1 MRYEEYEN
9 KIRKRAKAK
18 RILRFFRL
26 PLIGL
31 SVLIVAL
38 IVTLLQVKGIVTE
51 ETQFMKTYTYGESFS
66 ATASTFLDGD
76 VIYEYCLEGSNEW
89 TTDTP
94 KHPGNYQAR
103 AVSSNGFGVPTYG
116 AVQTFS
122 IEPLKAEVEIATD
135 SFTYGNQPV
144 ISYHLEGSDED
155 GLFMNDTIADY
166 SLNYDD
172 FSKSKTSVQVD
183 KSSIKVVNQEGEDIS
198 DCYDFICKPRD
209 VTILPLPLTIQLESV
224 QKIYDGKELTAD
236 GEGTIIEGKLLEGDR
251 ILSMPKGGGSFITP
265 GEYPNINTSAEVNIV
280 NQSGIDVTNHYN
292 IKIISGVVEIKSR
305 PLKVYTENVT
315 KEYNGLPFE
324 TPEPK
329 IRGELAPGHTIK
341 FTNIGESEYKYVTKK
356 SIDFDYQILDEN
368 NQDVTGFYDVEK
380 QVGTFEIKPREI
392 GIKANSKEIY
402 VSDHVEDIDIQDY
415 SIASGE
421 ELGVGDKLS
430 ITCTITSPTT
440 RTYSIGITDEENHDV
455 TENYIIT
462 PYGNNPLDD
471 SLIQFKKHE
480 IRVEYQDH
488 EKVYDGKPI
497 ENKISDAK
505 IYIDGQLTDGNLP
518 SGDKVVLDESAF
530 KTPTDAGTYTYNPTV
545 KVIRSGTEIDRSDY
559 YEIEKTEKA
568 RLVIKR
574 RPVQVVISATDAVE
588 NKKVYDGKTFDY
600 SCNCI
605 GLSSQPDSSGLLPGH
620 QLRAIRGSSGD
631 NSNVGVKE
639 IKKEL
644 TSLEIGLDVIF
655 FFIHDD
661 ASNKEVTNNYELSVV
676 CEPFEITKRA
686 LTLDFKNVEKWYDGT
701 PYNFENLPYD
711 VSSTGDGL
719 LPGDEVVISSTETC
733 VNPGSYDLASRV
745 NYSIMRDDGTKKID
759 VTSNYQITANFDS
772 AQLTIKKV
780 KLFYFLWTAS
790 NRTYMDHDFDFSSDN
805 EDDGYKVHLNY
816 QLITDSS
823 SYPTSE
829 EGYDLTDGTV
839 VTSTCKKEVTSQPV
853 TISPTFSNISLVP
866 NGNVNDCDTISQD
879 EMDIVVSESS
889 LLDFQ
894 VQKREFSID
903 VSDFTY
909 YYSSLDN
916 VGFQNVKPT
925 RYEERNDDANALG
938 LITSHNLIEGH
949 KVLMT
954 WKNGVKR
961 DIGTYSFKDDFKY
974 SVYDST
980 NRDVTANYQ
989 LNLEASNFGTL
1000 TIDKMELSY
1009 SKSYPE
1015 DVKTVRYPG
1024 KNRYEESS
1032 TPFYHIADVNKG
1044 PDLSSLSVKS
1054 TAIID
1059 DGIDDVVDIGAHVIS
1074 LDTSIVTWKIT
1085 SSRSIQYQYER
1096 TNQVS
1101 DNDFIISNLDE
1112 LNDTHT
1118 VIKGLIHYSFDMNM
1132 HSHFADGRYFDLSD
1146 SITNDEKYYV
1156 KPIITSSDLPSS
1168 YSIRFKLK
1176 DGVSVPTVSGTYDV
1190 LDYFEPVLYDD
1201 KNMLCEKYDLVLE
1214 NANSTFTIDDISLSI
1229 EILDNEFY
1237 YDFDTL
1243 YQPQENVDYR
1253 LNYTNLPA
1261 NSYKYSFKPLSISR
1275 QATLN
1280 YEIDTAI
1287 YTDTTNN
1294 YQFDVDI
1301 SDLVQLVGNV
1311 TKQVKDKKEVTFGYH
1326 DVELLYIPG
1335 FNVYDSSYYLLDE
1348 YFYFVMGDDYIQSN
1362 DKVVV
1367 TCDKVFGAS
1376 LTTET
1381 ITFADLDVKV
1391 MRGERDVTRCYDIN
1405 VLPFTVSVVKPNA
1418 TLDFYLDSSNVSK
1431 VYNGPYSSDYLQQND
1446 FAYSFN
1452 CPFNVSDVTLVF
1464 DEPSSEFLEPYVGS
1478 YQRHIVGFTCKLD
1491 IYPSVTIDGIEVKR
1505 GETSKSIIYDS
1516 SDESYLTNSFSENEY
1531 GLTIY
1536 IEKRVAHVQFA
1547 TDSQFVDIDNLDGNI
1562 PLPSVTNLAS
1572 GDSMSFAIHKDRITQ
1587 PGDYQYWD
1595 IVGYSIYNKKGVNVL
1610 FCYDI
1615 DIVTPNFTLI
1625 VYEEPKW

>member
-89 TTDTP
+89 TTDPP

-135 SFTYGNQPV
+135 KFTYGSQPV

-155 GLFMNDTIADY
+155 GLILNDTIVDY

-198 DCYDFICKPRD
+198 DCYDFTCKPRD
-209 VTILPLPLTIQLESV
+209 VNILPIPLTIEFCGGEKV
-224 QKIYDGKELTAD
+224 YDGTPLTAD
-236 GEGTIIEGKLLEGDR
+236 GEGKIVEGKLLEGDT
-251 ILSMPKGGGSFITP
+251 IVSMPEVSGSYIQP
-265 GEYPNINTSAEVNIV
+265 DSYEIGVNSSKFKIV
-280 NQSGIDVTNHYN
+280 NQSGIDVTEHYD
-292 IKIISGVVEIKSR
+292 IKIETGFLVIKKR
-305 PLKVYTENVT
+305 KLKVYTEDET
-315 KEYNGLPFE
+315 IEYDGKPH
-324 TPEPK
+324 TMPK
-329 IRGELAPGHTIK
+329 PQVSQNLVPGHR
-341 FTNIGESEYKYVTKK
+341 FEYFNIDESENKYVTKL
-356 SIDFDYQILDEN
+356 SIDFDYRILDEN
-368 NQDVTGFYDVEK
+368 GNDVSDCYEITK
-380 QVGTFEIKPREI
+380 SVGTFQITQREI
-392 GIKANSKEIY
+392 QIQAKSKEIY
-402 VSDHVEDIDIQDY
+402 VSDYQEAIDIEDY
-415 SIASGE
+415 TIYQGK

-430 ITCTITSPTT
+430 ITCTINSATDKI
-440 RTYSIGITDEENHDV
+440 YSIGITNEENEDV
-455 TENYIIT
+455 TNNYFIT

-488 EKVYDGKPI
+488 EKVYDGNPI
-497 ENKISDAK
+497 KNKISDAK
-505 IYIDGQLTDGNLP
+505 IYIDGQLTNGNLE
-518 SGDKVVLDESAF
+518 SGDKVVLDESGF

-545 KVIRSGTEIDRSDY
+545 KVIRSGTEIDRSSY
-559 YEIEKTEKA
+559 YDIKNTTEAKLEIKP
-568 RLVIKR
+568 
-574 RPVQVVISATDAVE
+574 RPVQIVISATDAVE
-588 NKKVYDGKTFDY
+588 NKKVYDGDPFDFFFECTGF
-600 SCNCI
+600 SDQ
-605 GLSSQPDSSGLLPGH
+605 LDASGLLPGH
-620 QLRAIRGSSGD
+620 SLKTYRDPYGYDSDAGEKTVQIGG
-631 NSNVGVKE
+631 NTIYIGGKE
-639 IKKEL
+639 
-644 TSLEIGLDVIF
+644 EIECSIMDDSETDVTKNYDISF
-655 FFIHDD
+655 SYQPFIIERRTL
-661 ASNKEVTNNYELSVV
+661 N
-676 CEPFEITKRA
+676 
-686 LTLDFKNVEKWYDGT
+686 LDFKNVEKWYDGT

-719 LPGDEVVISSTETC
+719 LPGDEVVINSTETC

-772 AQLTIKKV
+772 AKLNIKKA
-780 KLFYFLWTAS
+780 KLVYIVSTPS
-790 NRTYMDHDFDFSSDN
+790 DRTYMDHDFDFSSDYS
-805 EDDGYKVHLNY
+805 DDGYKVHLTY
-816 QLITDSS
+816 QLIKELS

-829 EGYDLTDGTV
+829 EGYDLASGTI
-839 VTSTCKKEVTSQPV
+839 TSTFAKEATDQPEELQLSAKNFAFV
-853 TISPTFSNISLVP
+853 A
-866 NGNVNDCDTISQD
+866 NGNVSDCDTISQS
-879 EMDIVVSESS
+879 EMDVVISESS
-889 LLDFQ
+889 NLDFQ
-894 VQKREFSID
+894 VKKREYSID

-954 WKNGVKR
+954 WKNGVKT

-989 LNLEASNFGTL
+989 LNLDSSNFGTL

-1024 KNRYEESS
+1024 KNRYEEGN
-1032 TPFYHIADVNKG
+1032 TPFYHISDVNKG
-1044 PDLSSLSVKS
+1044 PDISSLSAKS
-1054 TAIID
+1054 TAVID
-1059 DGIDDVVDIGAHVIS
+1059 DGNDEVVDIGAHVIS
-1074 LDTSIVTWKIT
+1074 LDTSVVTWKIT
-1085 SSRSIQYQYER
+1085 SSRSIPYQYMR

-1156 KPIITSSDLPSS
+1156 KPIITSPDLPSS

-1201 KNMLCEKYDLVLE
+1201 KNVLCEKYDLILE

-1243 YQPQENVDYR
+1243 YQPQVNVDYR
-1253 LNYTNLPA
+1253 LYYTNLPD
-1261 NSYKYSFKPLSISR
+1261 NSYSYSFKPLTISR
-1275 QATLN
+1275 QTTLN

-1287 YTDTTNN
+1287 YTDKTNN
-1294 YQFDVDI
+1294 YNFDVDI

-1335 FNVYDSSYYLLDE
+1335 FNGYDSSYYLLDE
-1348 YFYFVMGDDYIQSN
+1348 YFYFVMGDYIESN

-1405 VLPFTVSVVKPNA
+1405 VLPFTVSVVKPDA
-1418 TLDFYLDSSNVSK
+1418 TLDFYLNSSDVSK
-1431 VYNGPYSSDYLQQND
+1431 VYNGPYSSDYLLQND

-1452 CPFNVSDVTLVF
+1452 CPFNVSDVTFVF
-1464 DEPSSEFLEPYVGS
+1464 DEPSSEFLEAYVGS

-1505 GETSKSIIYDS
+1505 GKTSTSIIYDS
-1516 SDESYLTNSFSENEY
+1516 NDESYLTNSFSENEY
-1531 GLTIY
+1531 GLTIN
-1536 IEKRVAHVQFA
+1536 IEKRVAHLQFA
-1547 TDSQFVDIDNLDGNI
+1547 TDSQFVDIDNLDRDI

-1572 GDSMSFAIHKDRITQ
+1572 GDRMSFGIYKDRITQ

-1595 IVGYSIYNKKGVNVL
+1595 IVEVKWIFNKKNVDVL

-1625 VYEEPKW
+1625 VYEKPKW

>member
-76 VIYEYCLEGSNEW
+76 VIYEYCLEGSNDW
-89 TTDTP
+89 TTDPP

-135 SFTYGNQPV
+135 KFTYGNQPV

-155 GLFMNDTIADY
+155 GLFMNDTIVDY

-209 VTILPLPLTIQLESV
+209 VTILPIPLTIQLESA

-236 GEGTIIEGKLLEGDR
+236 GEGTIIEGKLLDGDR

-305 PLKVYTENVT
+305 PLTVYTEDVT
-315 KEYNGLPFE
+315 YEYNGLPFE
-324 TPEPK
+324 KPEPK
-329 IRGELAPGHTIK
+329 FKGELAPGHTIK
-341 FTNIGESEYKYVTKK
+341 FTNIDQSEYKYVTKQ
-356 SIDFDYQILDEN
+356 SIDFDYQIFDEN
-368 NQDVTGFYDVEK
+368 NQDVTGFYDVK
-380 QVGTFEIKPREI
+380 KHVGTFEIKPREI
-392 GIKANSKEIY
+392 QIQAKSQEIY
-402 VSDHVEDIDIQDY
+402 VSDHQEDIDIEDY
-415 SIASGE
+415 TIYQGK

-430 ITCTITSPTT
+430 ITCKINSPTT

-471 SLIQFKKHE
+471 SLIQFKKHQ
-480 IRVEYQDH
+480 ISVKYQDH

-505 IYIDGQLTDGNLP
+505 IYIDGQPSNGTLP

-530 KTPTDAGTYTYNPTV
+530 ETPTNAGTYTYNPTV
-545 KVIRSGTEIDRSDY
+545 KVISRETETDRSSY
-559 YEIEKTEKA
+559 YDIKKTTEAKLEIKP
-568 RLVIKR
+568 
-574 RPVQVVISATDAVE
+574 RPVQIVISATNAVE
-588 NKKVYDGKTFDY
+588 YKKVYDGDPFDF
-600 SCNCI
+600 SFECT
-605 GLSSQPDSSGLLPGH
+605 GFSDQLDASGLLPGH
-620 QLRAIRGSSGD
+620 SLKTYRDPYGYDSDAGEKTVQIGD
-631 NSNVGVKE
+631 NTIYIGGKE
-639 IKKEL
+639 
-644 TSLEIGLDVIF
+644 EIECSIMDDSETDVTKNYDISF
-655 FFIHDD
+655 SYQSFIIERRTL
-661 ASNKEVTNNYELSVV
+661 N
-676 CEPFEITKRA
+676 
-686 LTLDFKNVEKWYDGT
+686 LDFKNVEKWYDGT
-701 PYNFENLPYD
+701 SYNFSNLPYD

-719 LPGDEVVISSTETC
+719 LPGDEVVINSTETC

-759 VTSNYQITANFDS
+759 VTSNYQITANFNS
-772 AQLTIKKV
+772 AQLTIKKA
-780 KLFYFLWTAS
+780 KLVYIVSTPS
-790 NRTYMDHDFDFSSDN
+790 ERTYMDHDFDFSSDYS
-805 EDDGYKVHLNY
+805 DDGYKVHLTY
-816 QLITDSS
+816 QLIKELS

-829 EGYDLTDGTV
+829 EGYDLASGTI
-839 VTSTCKKEVTSQPV
+839 TSTFAKEATDQPEELQLNAKNFAFV
-853 TISPTFSNISLVP
+853 A
-866 NGNVNDCDTISQD
+866 NGNVSDCDTISQD

-894 VQKREFSID
+894 VQKREYSID

-909 YYSSLDN
+909 YYSSLDSI
-916 VGFQNVKPT
+916 GFQNVTPT
-925 RYEERNDDANALG
+925 SYNQRNDDASALG

-954 WKNGVKR
+954 WKNGVKK
-961 DIGTYSFKDDFKY
+961 DIGTYSFKDDFNY
-974 SVYDST
+974 YVLDSK
-980 NRDVTANYQ
+980 NNDVTNNYQ
-989 LNLEASNFGTL
+989 LSFDTSNFGTL

-1009 SKSYPE
+1009 SKSYPD

-1024 KNRYEESS
+1024 KNRYQEEN
-1032 TPFYHIADVNKG
+1032 TPFYHISDVNKG
-1044 PDLSSLSVKS
+1044 PDLSSLSAKS
-1054 TAIID
+1054 TAVID
-1059 DGIDDVVDIGAHVIS
+1059 DGNDEVVDIGAHVIS
-1074 LDTSIVTWKIT
+1074 LDTSVVTWKIT
-1085 SSRSIQYQYER
+1085 SSRSIQYQYKR
-1096 TNQVS
+1096 TNQAS

-1132 HSHFADGRYFDLSD
+1132 HSHFADGRYFDLND

-1156 KPIITSSDLPSS
+1156 KPIVTSTDLPSS
-1168 YSIRFKLK
+1168 YSIRFELK
-1176 DGVSVPTVSGTYDV
+1176 EGVSLPTLSGEYDV
-1190 LDYFEPVLYDD
+1190 FDYYDPVLYDD
-1201 KNMLCEKYDLVLE
+1201 KNVRCEKYDLILE
-1214 NANSTFTIDDISLSI
+1214 NSNSTFTIDDISLSI

-1237 YDFDTL
+1237 YDGHDKT

-1253 LNYTNLPA
+1253 LSYTNLPA

-1294 YQFDVDI
+1294 YKFDVDI
-1301 SDLVQLVGNV
+1301 SDLVELVGNV
-1311 TKQVKDKKEVTFGYH
+1311 TKQVKDKKPITFVH
-1326 DVELLYIPG
+1326 KNVELLYIPG
-1335 FNVYDSSYYLLDE
+1335 FRGYDSSYYLMDG
-1348 YFYFVMGDDYIQSN
+1348 FISNVQGDYIDPN
-1362 DKVVV
+1362 DKVVI
-1367 TCDKVFGAS
+1367 TCDKVFGAVE
-1376 LTTET
+1376 TVET
-1381 ITFADLDVKV
+1381 ITFDDLNVKI
-1391 MRGERDVTRCYDIN
+1391 MRGSEDVTEYYEIN
-1405 VLPFTVSVVKPNA
+1405 VLDFTVSVVKPDA
-1418 TLDFYLDSSNVSK
+1418 SLDFFLLSSSIVRE
-1431 VYNGPYSSDYLQQND
+1431 YNGSYESDYLNQNMVQFY
-1446 FAYSFN
+1446 FASLYT
-1452 CPFNVSDVTLVF
+1452 VADATLVF
-1464 DEPSSEFLEPYVGS
+1464 DQPTSEFLTGHVGT
-1478 YQRHIVGFTCKLD
+1478 YIRHIVGFTGKVE
-1491 IYPSVTIDGIEVKR
+1491 IYPTVYVDGISQKV
-1505 GETSKSIIYDS
+1505 GSQPQMVIYDS
-1516 SDESYLTNSFSENEY
+1516 ADESYLTSSFSSNEY
-1531 GLTIY
+1531 GITIE
-1536 IEKRVAHVQFA
+1536 ITKRVL
-1547 TDSQFVDIDNLDGNI
+1547 TLELSSDSMFVDIDNLSKEI
-1562 PLPSVTNLAS
+1562 PAPLAINLAS
-1572 GDSMSFAIHKDRITQ
+1572 GDRITFSVHTSEIIRT
-1587 PGDYQYWD
+1587 GDYRYWD
-1595 IVGYSIYNKKGVNVL
+1595 ICSYSVYNKQGVDVL
-1610 FCYDI
+1610 FCYEVY
-1615 DIVTPNFTLI
+1615 IVNPDAVLH
-1625 VYEEPKW
+1625 VYQKPQW

>member
-89 TTDTP
+89 TTDPP

-116 AVQTFS
+116 AVQMFS

-135 SFTYGNQPV
+135 KFTYGNQPV

-155 GLFMNDTIADY
+155 GLFMNDTIVDY

-209 VTILPLPLTIQLESV
+209 VTILPIPLTIEFGGGEKV
-224 QKIYDGKELTAD
+224 YDGTPLTAD
-236 GEGTIIEGKLLEGDR
+236 GEGKIVEGKLLEGDT
-251 ILSMPKGGGSFITP
+251 IVSMPEVSGSYIQP
-265 GEYPNINTSAEVNIV
+265 DSYEIGVNSSEFKIV
-280 NQSGIDVTNHYN
+280 NQSGIDVTEHYD
-292 IKIISGVVEIKSR
+292 IKIETGFLVIKKR
-305 PLKVYTENVT
+305 QLEVYTEDENI
-315 KEYNGLPFE
+315 EYDGKPHTMPKPQVSQNLVSGHRFE
-324 TPEPK
+324 YFN
-329 IRGELAPGHTIK
+329 IDEL
-341 FTNIGESEYKYVTKK
+341 EYKYVTKL
-356 SIDFDYQILDEN
+356 SIDFDYRILDEN
-368 NQDVTGFYDVEK
+368 GNDVSNCYEITK
-380 QVGTFEIKPREI
+380 SIGTFQITQREI
-392 GIKANSKEIY
+392 QIQAKSKEIY
-402 VSDHVEDIDIQDY
+402 VSDHQEAIDIEDY
-415 SIASGE
+415 TIYQGK

-430 ITCTITSPTT
+430 ITCKITSPTA
-440 RTYSIGITDEENHDV
+440 RSYSIGITNEENENV
-455 TENYIIT
+455 TNNYYIT

-471 SLIQFKKHE
+471 SLIQFKKHQ

-488 EKVYDGKPI
+488 EKVYDGNPI

-505 IYIDGQLTDGNLP
+505 IYIDGQLSDGNLP
-518 SGDKVVLDESAF
+518 SGDKVVLDEDAF
-530 KTPTDAGTYTYNPTV
+530 KTPTNAGTYKYNPTV

-568 RLVIKR
+568 VLRIKR
-574 RPVQVVISATDAVE
+574 RPVQIVISATDAVD
-588 NKKVYDGKTFDY
+588 NKKVYDGKSFNY
-600 SCNCI
+600 SYNCI

-639 IKKEL
+639 IL
-644 TSLEIGLDVIF
+644 ISQNNIEIGLELISF
-655 FFIHDD
+655 WIKDD
-661 ASNKEVTNNYELSVV
+661 ADKDVSSNYELSLV
-676 CEPFEITKRA
+676 CEPFEIEKR
-686 LTLDFKNVEKWYDGT
+686 TLNLNFKNVEKWYDGT

-719 LPGDEVVISSTETC
+719 LPGDEVVINSTETC

-759 VTSNYQITANFDS
+759 VTSNYQITANFNS

-829 EGYDLTDGTV
+829 EGYDLADGTV
-839 VTSTCKKEVTSQPV
+839 VTSTCKKEVTARPV
-853 TISPTFSNISLVP
+853 TISPTFSNLSLVP
-866 NGNVNDCDTISQD
+866 NGNVSDCDTISQD

-894 VQKREFSID
+894 VQKREYSID

-909 YYSSLDN
+909 YYSSSDS
-916 VGFQNVKPT
+916 VGFQNVTPT
-925 RYEERNDDANALG
+925 SYNQRNDDASALG

-954 WKNGVKR
+954 WKNGVKK
-961 DIGTYSFKDDFKY
+961 DIGTYSFKDDFNY
-974 SVYDST
+974 YVLDSK
-980 NRDVTANYQ
+980 NNDVTNNYQ
-989 LNLEASNFGTL
+989 LSFDTSNFGTL

-1009 SKSYPE
+1009 SKSYPD

-1024 KNRYEESS
+1024 KNRYQEEN
-1032 TPFYHIADVNKG
+1032 TPFYHISDVNKG
-1044 PDLSSLSVKS
+1044 PDLSSLSAKS
-1054 TAIID
+1054 TAVID
-1059 DGIDDVVDIGAHVIS
+1059 DGNDEVVDIGAHVIS
-1074 LDTSIVTWKIT
+1074 LDTSVVTWKIT
-1085 SSRSIQYQYER
+1085 SSRSIQYQYKR
-1096 TNQVS
+1096 TNQAS

-1118 VIKGLIHYSFDMNM
+1118 VIKGLIHYSFDMNI
-1132 HSHFADGRYFDLSD
+1132 HSHFADGRYFDLND

-1156 KPIITSSDLPSS
+1156 KPIVTSTDLPSS
-1168 YSIRFKLK
+1168 YSIRFELK
-1176 DGVSVPTVSGTYDV
+1176 EGVSLPTLSGEYDV
-1190 LDYFEPVLYDD
+1190 FDYYDPVLYDD
-1201 KNMLCEKYDLVLE
+1201 KNVRCEKYDLILE
-1214 NANSTFTIDDISLSI
+1214 NSNSTFTIDDISLSI

-1237 YDFDTL
+1237 YDGHDKT

-1253 LNYTNLPA
+1253 LSYTNLPA
-1261 NSYKYSFKPLSISR
+1261 NSYKYSFKPLSIFR

-1287 YTDTTNN
+1287 YTDKTNN
-1294 YQFDVDI
+1294 YNFDVDI
-1301 SDLVQLVGNV
+1301 SDLVELVGNV
-1311 TKQVKDKKEVTFGYH
+1311 TKQVKDKKSITFVH
-1326 DVELLYIPG
+1326 KNVELLYIPG
-1335 FNVYDSSYYLLDE
+1335 FRGYDSSYYLMDG
-1348 YFYFVMGDDYIQSN
+1348 FITIDQGDYIDPN
-1362 DKVVV
+1362 DKVVI
-1367 TCDKVFGAS
+1367 TCDKVFGAVE
-1376 LTTET
+1376 TVET
-1381 ITFADLDVKV
+1381 ITFDDLNVKI
-1391 MRGERDVTRCYDIN
+1391 MRGSEDVTEYYEIN
-1405 VLPFTVSVVKPNA
+1405 VLDFTVSVVKPDES
-1418 TLDFYLDSSNVSK
+1418 LDFFLLSSSIVRE
-1431 VYNGPYSSDYLQQND
+1431 YNGSYESDYLNQNMLQFY
-1446 FAYSFN
+1446 FASLYT
-1452 CPFNVSDVTLVF
+1452 VSDATLVF
-1464 DEPSSEFLEPYVGS
+1464 DQPTSEFLTGHVGT
-1478 YQRHIVGFTCKLD
+1478 YIRHIVGFTGKVQ
-1491 IYPSVTIDGIEVKR
+1491 IYPTVYVDGIPQKV
-1505 GETSKSIIYDS
+1505 GSQPQMVIYDS
-1516 SDESYLTNSFSENEY
+1516 ADESYLTSSFSSNEY
-1531 GLTIY
+1531 GITIE
-1536 IEKRVAHVQFA
+1536 ITKRVL
-1547 TDSQFVDIDNLDGNI
+1547 TLELSSDSMFVDIDNLSKEI
-1562 PLPSVTNLAS
+1562 PAPLAINLAS
-1572 GDSMSFAIHKDRITQ
+1572 GDRITFSVRTSEITRT
-1587 PGDYQYWD
+1587 GDYRYWD
-1595 IVGYSIYNKKGVNVL
+1595 ICSYSISNKQGVDVL
-1610 FCYDI
+1610 FCYEI
-1615 DIVTPNFTLI
+1615 NIVNPDAVLH
-1625 VYEEPKW
+1625 VYQKPQW

>member
-76 VIYEYCLEGSNEW
+76 VIYEYCLEGSNDW
-89 TTDTP
+89 TTDPP

-135 SFTYGNQPV
+135 KFTYGNQPV
-144 ISYHLEGSDED
+144 ISYHLEGRDED
-155 GLFMNDTIADY
+155 GLFMNDTIVDY

-209 VTILPLPLTIQLESV
+209 VTILPIPLTIQLESA

-236 GEGTIIEGKLLEGDR
+236 GEGTIIEGKLLDGDR

-305 PLKVYTENVT
+305 PLTVYTEDVT
-315 KEYNGLPFE
+315 YEYNGLPFE

-329 IRGELAPGHTIK
+329 FKGELAPGHTIE
-341 FTNIGESEYKYVTKK
+341 FTNIDQSEYKYVTKQ
-356 SIDFDYQILDEN
+356 SIDFDYQIFDEN
-368 NQDVTGFYDVEK
+368 NQDVTGFYDVK
-380 QVGTFEIKPREI
+380 KHVGTFEIKPREI
-392 GIKANSKEIY
+392 QIQAKSQEIY
-402 VSDHVEDIDIQDY
+402 VSDHQEAIDIEDY
-415 SIASGE
+415 TIYQGK
-421 ELGVGDKLS
+421 ELGEGDKLS
-430 ITCTITSPTT
+430 IICKITSPTT
-440 RTYSIGITDEENHDV
+440 RSYSIGITNEENEDV
-455 TENYIIT
+455 TNNYFIT

-488 EKVYDGKPI
+488 EKVYDGNPI

-505 IYIDGQLTDGNLP
+505 IYIDGQLTDGDLP

-545 KVIRSGTEIDRSDY
+545 KVITSGTEIDRSSY
-559 YEIEKTEKA
+559 YDIKKTTEAKLEINP
-568 RLVIKR
+568 
-574 RPVQVVISATDAVE
+574 RPVQIVISATDAVE
-588 NKKVYDGKTFDY
+588 NKKVYDGDPFDF
-600 SCNCI
+600 SFECT
-605 GLSSQPDSSGLLPGH
+605 GLSDQLDASGLLPGH
-620 QLRAIRGSSGD
+620 SLKTYRDPYGYDSDAGEKDVQIGG
-631 NSNVGVKE
+631 NTIYIGNEE
-639 IKKEL
+639 IECL
-644 TSLEIGLDVIF
+644 IEDDSETDVTKNYDISF
-655 FFIHDD
+655 SYQPFII
-661 ASNKEVTNNYELSVV
+661 E
-676 CEPFEITKRA
+676 RR
-686 LTLDFKNVEKWYDGT
+686 TLNLNFKNVEKWYDGT

-711 VSSTGDGL
+711 ISSTGDGL

-745 NYSIMRDDGTKKID
+745 KYSIMRDDGTKKID

-772 AQLTIKKV
+772 AQLTIKKA
-780 KLFYFLWTAS
+780 KLVYIVSTPS
-790 NRTYMDHDFDFSSDN
+790 DRTYMDHAFDFSSDYS
-805 EDDGYKVHLNY
+805 DDGYKVHLTY
-816 QLITDSS
+816 QLIKELS

-829 EGYDLTDGTV
+829 EGYDLASGTI
-839 VTSTCKKEVTSQPV
+839 TSTFAKEATNQPEELQLSAKNFAFV
-853 TISPTFSNISLVP
+853 A
-866 NGNVNDCDTISQD
+866 NGNVSDCDDISQS
-879 EMDIVVSESS
+879 EMDVVISESS
-889 LLDFQ
+889 NLDFQ
-894 VQKREFSID
+894 VKKREYSID

-954 WKNGVKR
+954 WKNGVKT

-1024 KNRYEESS
+1024 KNRYQEGN
-1032 TPFYHIADVNKG
+1032 TPFYHISDVNKG
-1044 PDLSSLSVKS
+1044 PDISSLSAKS

-1059 DGIDDVVDIGAHVIS
+1059 DGNDEVVDIGAHVIS
-1074 LDTSIVTWKIT
+1074 LDTSVVTWKIT

-1190 LDYFEPVLYDD
+1190 FDYFEPVLYDD

-1214 NANSTFTIDDISLSI
+1214 NANSIFTIDDISLSI

-1253 LNYTNLPA
+1253 LSYTNLPV
-1261 NSYKYSFKPLSISR
+1261 NSYSYSFKPLSISR

-1348 YFYFVMGDDYIQSN
+1348 YFYFDMGDYIQSN

-1418 TLDFYLDSSNVSK
+1418 TLDFYLNSSDVSK

-1452 CPFNVSDVTLVF
+1452 CPFNVSDVTFVF
-1464 DEPSSEFLEPYVGS
+1464 DEPSSEFLEAYVGS

-1505 GETSKSIIYDS
+1505 GKTSTSIIYDS
-1516 SDESYLTNSFSENEY
+1516 NDESYLTNSFSENEY
-1531 GLTIY
+1531 GLTIN
-1536 IEKRVAHVQFA
+1536 IEKRVAHLQFA
-1547 TDSQFVDIDNLDGNI
+1547 TDSQFVDIDNLSGNI

-1572 GDSMSFAIHKDRITQ
+1572 GDNMFFDIHKDRITQ
-1587 PGDYQYWD
+1587 PGDYLYWD
-1595 IVGYSIYNKKGVNVL
+1595 IVEVKWIFNKKNVDVL